1 MKPPDVRLFIPQ
13 KAIDLIYL
21 GYRLTMRSMVMK
33 NILVIYEEYGIPE
46 NLQMHMLRV
55 TACSKRIVDNWRGKK
70 LNIQSLY
77 RVLLL
82 HDMGNI
88 VKIPKEEF
96 SDPTFQSIRKKY
108 FDLYGKNDHEVSL
121 TIAKELGLSEYE
133 LKLMNDKIFIN
144 NDNIMEED
152 SFETKIGA
160 YCDQRV
166 APDGVMSLLGRL
178 NEAKARYK
186 DKPGS
191 SMNNPKT
198 DRLIYCAGIIEKQI
212 MKYCDIKPE
221 DITDT
226 TISKDIEYFKGY
238 EI

>member
-1 MKPPDVRLFIPQ
+1 
-13 KAIDLIYL
+13 
-21 GYRLTMRSMVMK
+21 MK
-33 NILVIYEEYGIPE
+33 NILAIYEQYGIPE

-55 TACSKRIVDNWRGKK
+55 AACSKKIVDSWMGTE

-96 SDPTFQSIRKKY
+96 SDSTFQSVRKKY
-108 FDLYGKNDHEVSL
+108 FDLFGKNDHEVSL
-121 TIAKELGLSEYE
+121 AIGKELGLSEYE
-133 LKLMNDKIFIN
+133 IKLMNDKIFIN
-144 NDNIMEED
+144 NENIMKED
-152 SFETKIGA
+152 SFEVKIGA

-166 APDGVMSLLGRL
+166 APDCVMSLLGRL
-178 NEAKARYK
+178 NEAKERYK

-198 DRLIYCAGIIEKQI
+198 DTLIYCADIIEKQI
-212 MKYCDIKPE
+212 MEYCNIKPE
-221 DITDT
+221 DISDE
-226 TISKDIEYFKGY
+226 TILNDIEYFRGY
-238 EI
+238 KL

>member
-1 MKPPDVRLFIPQ
+1 
-13 KAIDLIYL
+13 
-21 GYRLTMRSMVMK
+21 MK
-33 NILVIYEEYGIPE
+33 NILSIYEEYGIPE

-55 TACSKRIVDNWRGKK
+55 AACSKNIVDNWVGTV
-70 LNIQSLY
+70 LNVQSLY

-96 SDPTFQSIRKKY
+96 LDSTFQSVRKKY
-108 FDLYGKNDHEVSL
+108 FNLYGNNDHEVSL
-121 TIAKELGLSEYE
+121 AMGKELGLSGYE

-144 NDNIMEED
+144 NDNIMMGN

-166 APDGVMSLLGRL
+166 APNCVMSLRGRL
-178 NEAKARYK
+178 YEAKERYK
-186 DKPGS
+186 NKPGS

-198 DRLIYCAGIIEKQI
+198 DKLIYCADIIEKQI
-212 MKYCDIKPE
+212 MEYCNIKPE
-221 DITDT
+221 DITDD
-226 TISKDIEYFKGY
+226 TIFKNIEFFKGY